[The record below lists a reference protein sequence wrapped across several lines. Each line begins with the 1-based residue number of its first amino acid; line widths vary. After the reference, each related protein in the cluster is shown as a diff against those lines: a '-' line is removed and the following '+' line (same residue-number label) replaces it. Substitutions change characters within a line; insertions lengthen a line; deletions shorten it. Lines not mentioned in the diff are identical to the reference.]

1 MLKDMFRKEGGEEA
15 EESWFESHPDDD
27 DGHVLHH
34 CVVILVWSSGIMDC
48 MLFTFQ
54 SRVQLMC

>member
-1 MLKDMFRKEGGEEA
+1 MFRKEGGEEA